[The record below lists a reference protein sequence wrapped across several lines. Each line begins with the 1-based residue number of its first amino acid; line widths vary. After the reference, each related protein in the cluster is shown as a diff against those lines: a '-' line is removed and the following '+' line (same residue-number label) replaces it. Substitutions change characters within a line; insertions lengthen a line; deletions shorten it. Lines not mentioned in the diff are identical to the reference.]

1 MGLLGGYHAGRLYKT
16 MKGRNWKK
24 AAFLTST
31 LYPGIIFSLGV
42 FVNFFIWGKHSS
54 GAMYVNLLF
63 RLFVKLE
70 LFCFLKKNLKSLIL
84 FSVLLPQCCPWLPCG
99 SEFHYL

>member
-70 LFCFLKKNLKSLIL
+70 LLCF
-84 FSVLLPQCCPWLPCG
+84 
-99 SEFHYL
+99 